1 MNIFEQIESEVRSY
15 CRAFPTIFSKASG
28 AIVTDENGK
37 EYIDFFCGAGAL
49 NYGHNNKEIKS
60 ELVNYLMEDGILHS
74 LDLMTVAKAK
84 FLTAFQNVILEPRK
98 LNYKI
103 QFPGPTGTNSVE
115 AAIKIARKVTGRT
128 KIATFT
134 NAFHG
139 MTLGSLSL
147 TGNEGKRKGAGVEL
161 TGSYFIPY
169 DGYHGQEINTAKMF
183 RKYLEDRGSGYDI
196 PAAVILETVQA
207 EGGVRI
213 ARKEWLQEIEQICR
227 EFNIVLIVDEIQ
239 VGCGR
244 TGTFFSFEEAGISP
258 DVICLSKSLS
268 GIGLPFSL
276 TLIKPELDKWSP
288 GEHNGTF
295 RGHNL
300 AFVTATAALQN
311 WISDDF
317 QKGVFARG
325 EIIKE
330 KLTKLTEKYPNDIS
344 VRGRGLIWGIEFK
357 NSELGDLVSKES
369 FANGVII
376 ETSGI
381 KDQVVKFLPPLNID
395 EVQLD
400 KGLTVVANAIEKVLN
415 EK

>member
-1 MNIFEQIESEVRSY
+1 MKIFEELESEVRSY
-15 CRAFPTIFSKASG
+15 CRAFPTVFAKSNG
-28 AIVTDENGK
+28 AIITDEQGK

-84 FLTAFQNVILEPRK
+84 FLTAFSNIILNPRNM
-98 LNYKI
+98 NYKI

-128 KIATFT
+128 KVATFT

-169 DGYHGQEINTAKMF
+169 DGYHGEEVNTAKMF

-207 EGGVRI
+207 EGGVRV
-213 ARKEWLQEIEQICR
+213 ARIEWLKEIESICR
-227 EFNIVLIVDEIQ
+227 EFNIVFIVDEIQ

-258 DVICLSKSLS
+258 DVICMSKSLS

-276 TLIKPELDKWSP
+276 TLIKPELDKWNP

-300 AFVTATAALQN
+300 AFVTATAALNN
-311 WISDDF
+311 WVNDDL
-317 QKGVFARG
+317 QKGVFERG
-325 EIIKE
+325 ALIKE
-330 KLTKLTEKYPNDIS
+330 KMSELIEKFPYDLS
-344 VRGRGLIWGIEFK
+344 LRGRGLIWGVEFK
-357 NSELGDLVSKES
+357 NAELGDLVSKLCFE
-369 FANGVII
+369 NGLII

-395 EVQLD
+395 IAHLNRGLD
-400 KGLTVVANAIEKVLN
+400 IVSNAIEKVLN
-415 EK
+415 EN

>member
-1 MNIFEQIESEVRSY
+1 MKIFEQLESEVRSY
-15 CRAFPTIFSKASG
+15 CRAFPTVFSKANG

-37 EYIDFFCGAGAL
+37 EYIDFFCGAGAI
-49 NYGHNNKEIKS
+49 NYGHNNKEIKA

-84 FLTAFQNVILEPRK
+84 FLSAFKNIILEPRK

-128 KIATFT
+128 KVATFT

-169 DGYHGQEINTAKMF
+169 DGYHGQEVNTAKMF

-207 EGGVRI
+207 EGGVRV

-227 EFNIVLIVDEIQ
+227 EFNIVFIVDEIQ

-300 AFVTATAALQN
+300 AFVTATAALSN
-311 WISDDF
+311 WVTDDF

-325 EIIKE
+325 EIVKKSLEDLIE
-330 KLTKLTEKYPNDIS
+330 KFPYDIS
-344 VRGRGLIWGIEFK
+344 LRGRGLIWGVEFK
-357 NSELGDLVSKES
+357 NSELGDLVSKEC
-369 FANGVII
+369 FANGLII

-395 EVQLD
+395 EQTLE
-400 KGLTVVANAIEKVLN
+400 KGLTIVSRAIEKVLN
-415 EK
+415 ER

>member
-1 MNIFEQIESEVRSY
+1 MKIFEELESEVRSY
-15 CRAFPTIFSKASG
+15 CRAFPTVFAKSNG
-28 AIVTDENGK
+28 AIITDESGK

-60 ELVNYLMEDGILHS
+60 ELVSYLMEDGILHS

-84 FLTAFQNVILEPRK
+84 FLTAFSNIILNPRK
-98 LNYKI
+98 MNYKI

-128 KIATFT
+128 KVATFT

-169 DGYHGQEINTAKMF
+169 DGYHGEEVNTAKMF

-207 EGGVRI
+207 EGGVRV
-213 ARKEWLQEIEQICR
+213 ARTEWLKEIESICR
-227 EFNIVLIVDEIQ
+227 EYNIVFIVDEIQ

-258 DVICLSKSLS
+258 DVICMSKSLS

-276 TLIKPELDKWSP
+276 TLIKPELDKWNP

-300 AFVTATAALQN
+300 AFVTATAALNN
-311 WISDDF
+311 WVNDDL
-317 QKGVFARG
+317 QKGVFERG
-325 EIIKE
+325 ALIKE
-330 KLTKLTEKYPNDIS
+330 KMSELIEKFPYDLS
-344 VRGRGLIWGIEFK
+344 LRGRGLIWGVEFK
-357 NSELGDLVSKES
+357 NTELGDLVSKLCFE
-369 FANGVII
+369 NGLII

-381 KDQVVKFLPPLNID
+381 NDQVVKFLPPLNID
-395 EVQLD
+395 IALLNSGLD
-400 KGLTVVANAIEKVLN
+400 IVSNAIEKVLN
-415 EK
+415 EN